1 MKASNDLVEKYGWD
15 KIIHGLVGLLIVAIC
30 VLVAVFLFGNKFV
43 PVLAGV
49 AIGTGCAYI
58 AAKWK
63 EAQDDIP
70 DEKDIKATLRGAYL
84 ADLIIGVAYVFSWI
98 INTIF

>member
-15 KIIHGLVGLLIVAIC
+15 KIIHGLVGLLVG
-30 VLVAVFLFGNKFV
+30 AV
-43 PVLAGV
+43 
-49 AIGTGCAYI
+49 IGTGCAYI

-70 DEKDIKATLRGAYL
+70 DEKDVKATLRGAYL
-84 ADLIIGVAYVFSWI
+84 ADLIIGVVYVFSWI
-98 INTIF
+98 INTVF

>member
-1 MKASNDLVEKYGWD
+1 MKASNDLVRKYGWD

-43 PVLAGV
+43 PVLVGAV
-49 AIGTGCAYI
+49 IGTVCAYI

-70 DEKDIKATLRGAYL
+70 DEKDVKATLRGAYL
-84 ADLIIGVAYVFSWI
+84 ADLIIGIAYVFSWI
-98 INTIF
+98 INTVF

>member
-43 PVLAGV
+43 PVLAG
-49 AIGTGCAYI
+49 
-58 AAKWK
+58 
-63 EAQDDIP
+63 
-70 DEKDIKATLRGAYL
+70 
-84 ADLIIGVAYVFSWI
+84 ADRKSVV
-98 INTIF
+98 